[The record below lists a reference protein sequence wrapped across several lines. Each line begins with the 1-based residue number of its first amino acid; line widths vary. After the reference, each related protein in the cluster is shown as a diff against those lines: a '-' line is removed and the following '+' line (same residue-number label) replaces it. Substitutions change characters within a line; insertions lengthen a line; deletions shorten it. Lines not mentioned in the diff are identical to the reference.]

1 MLRFQT
7 EIEFLSGQVDYIKR
21 VFFPLRKDASTLN
34 SLDLKIREILLLIG
48 ERFVKVV
55 RLDSR
60 SFYSVGRKI
69 IEERAKHLNVNKRW
83 DL

>member
-55 RLDSR
+55 RLDSC
-60 SFYSVGRKI
+60 SFY
-69 IEERAKHLNVNKRW
+69 
-83 DL
+83 

>member
-34 SLDLKIREILLLIG
+34 SLDPQNTRNFVINWREICKSCKIRFSFFLL
-48 ERFVKVV
+48 
-55 RLDSR
+55 
-60 SFYSVGRKI
+60 
-69 IEERAKHLNVNKRW
+69 KHLNVNKR
-83 DL
+83 

>member
-34 SLDLKIREILLLIG
+34 SLDPQNTRNFVINWREICKSCKIR
-48 ERFVKVV
+48 F
-55 RLDSR
+55 
-60 SFYSVGRKI
+60 SFFLFRG
-69 IEERAKHLNVNKRW
+69 
-83 DL
+83 